1 MRAIADCKIDRRVQ
15 WQRLTFKDGIAEAK
29 KPATYAIRHGFL
41 FVSLFVH
48 PSFFFL
54 PSPPLHIIRVLLFSP
69 FFFPSDV
76 NSSLLLLLLLRVEVT
91 LPARNATE
99 NVNVNFAA
107 PLLFPSPTFV
117 STSSP
122 VEHSDPTAI
131 ISTPSHRG
139 KTKYSR
145 TRPDR
150 CRAIAAFYRQ
160 FLRRSVRFC
169 EYPRSKR
176 EEKRGGGGGRNTE
189 QLNAARFQKGG
200 KKRKERGEKL
210 KEGIEGRRKNRTR
223 RKRGQG
229 GVHQSVFRSVGR
241 WFAFSVRETRLC
253 YACSMHALS
262 RGDAES
268 ATAAPRHAV
277 YTRTRLS
284 GVEGGGGRLGAM
296 LICMRRHDGRRRSS
310 GGCATLGAEGSE
322 GKHRSLSPVHPLLAP
337 SSRPS
342 ATRAPRRH
350 ASSARFTF
358 PLSLFPRPP
367 PPPPPPPC
375 LRDFPRFLLSIRHGV
390 IFPSCSRVRVAAFF
404 SFPSTTNATSEN
416 NEPSSRI
423 SLSFFFSHLV
433 RFRSSRSLVRQS
445 DPLVRSIRS
454 DEGWG
459 KKSDFRG
466 NYGDNAR
473 EITREMRVYSPLC
486 GREGER
492 AEGVGGRSG
501 GRWHCLFSLGH
512 IA

>member
-1 MRAIADCKIDRRVQ
+1 MRTRYIARDRRLQNRSARAVAAFNVQ
-15 WQRLTFKDGIAEAK
+15 GRNRGSKKTRDLRNPPRISLRIA
-29 KPATYAIRHGFL
+29 L
-41 FVSLFVH
+41 C
-48 PSFFFL
+48 PSFFFFL

-145 TRPDR
+145 PDR

-176 EEKRGGGGGRNTE
+176 EEKRGGGGGRNTG

-337 SSRPS
+337 LLSPLRHPAPLD
-342 ATRAPRRH
+342 ATRHPHVSPSLSLSLPPSSSSSSSSPVSPRFSSLPSLYPSRCYLSLLLPRPRRGL
-350 ASSARFTF
+350 FF
-358 PLSLFPRPP
+358 LSLDDQ
-367 PPPPPPPC
+367 
-375 LRDFPRFLLSIRHGV
+375 RDV
-390 IFPSCSRVRVAAFF
+390 
-404 SFPSTTNATSEN
+404 
-416 NEPSSRI
+416 
-423 SLSFFFSHLV
+423 
-433 RFRSSRSLVRQS
+433 
-445 DPLVRSIRS
+445 
-454 DEGWG
+454 
-459 KKSDFRG
+459 
-466 NYGDNAR
+466 
-473 EITREMRVYSPLC
+473 
-486 GREGER
+486 
-492 AEGVGGRSG
+492 
-501 GRWHCLFSLGH
+501 
-512 IA
+512 

>member
-169 EYPRSKR
+169 ECPRSKR
-176 EEKRGGGGGRNTE
+176 EEKRGGGGGRNTG

-337 SSRPS
+337 LLSPLRHPAPLDATRHPHVSPSLSLSSPVLLLLLLLPRVSAIFLASFSLSVTVLSFPPAPAPASRPFFPF
-342 ATRAPRRH
+342 PRRPT
-350 ASSARFTF
+350 RR
-358 PLSLFPRPP
+358 LK
-367 PPPPPPPC
+367 
-375 LRDFPRFLLSIRHGV
+375 
-390 IFPSCSRVRVAAFF
+390 
-404 SFPSTTNATSEN
+404 TTSHRLA
-416 NEPSSRI
+416 
-423 SLSFFFSHLV
+423 SLSPSFSPI
-433 RFRSSRSLVRQS
+433 S
-445 DPLVRSIRS
+445 
-454 DEGWG
+454 
-459 KKSDFRG
+459 
-466 NYGDNAR
+466 
-473 EITREMRVYSPLC
+473 
-486 GREGER
+486 
-492 AEGVGGRSG
+492 
-501 GRWHCLFSLGH
+501 
-512 IA
+512 

>member
-131 ISTPSHRG
+131 TSTPSHRG

-176 EEKRGGGGGRNTE
+176 EEKRGGGG
-189 QLNAARFQKGG
+189 
-200 KKRKERGEKL
+200 
-210 KEGIEGRRKNRTR
+210 
-223 RKRGQG
+223 
-229 GVHQSVFRSVGR
+229 
-241 WFAFSVRETRLC
+241 ETRD
-253 YACSMHALS
+253 S
-262 RGDAES
+262 
-268 ATAAPRHAV
+268 
-277 YTRTRLS
+277 
-284 GVEGGGGRLGAM
+284 
-296 LICMRRHDGRRRSS
+296 
-310 GGCATLGAEGSE
+310 
-322 GKHRSLSPVHPLLAP
+322 
-337 SSRPS
+337 
-342 ATRAPRRH
+342 
-350 ASSARFTF
+350 
-358 PLSLFPRPP
+358 
-367 PPPPPPPC
+367 
-375 LRDFPRFLLSIRHGV
+375 
-390 IFPSCSRVRVAAFF
+390 
-404 SFPSTTNATSEN
+404 
-416 NEPSSRI
+416 
-423 SLSFFFSHLV
+423 
-433 RFRSSRSLVRQS
+433 
-445 DPLVRSIRS
+445 
-454 DEGWG
+454 
-459 KKSDFRG
+459 
-466 NYGDNAR
+466 
-473 EITREMRVYSPLC
+473 
-486 GREGER
+486 
-492 AEGVGGRSG
+492 
-501 GRWHCLFSLGH
+501 
-512 IA
+512 